1 MSIKEDLH
9 RLVDE
14 LPESMYI
21 SARRQLERLRNVD
34 EDPYYVALM
43 NLPIDD
49 EPDTP
54 EEAAYDEEGWQAYLR
69 GEGRDWEDV
78 KKDLFP

>member
-14 LPESMYI
+14 LPEGMYPA
-21 SARRQLERLRNVD
+21 ARQRLEQLRDAGN
-34 EDPYYVALM
+34 DPYLVALM
-43 NLPIDD
+43 NVPIDD

-54 EEAAYDEEGWQAYLR
+54 EEAAYDEEGRRAFLR
-69 GEGRDWEDV
+69 GETYKWEDV
-78 KKDLFP
+78 EKELFP